1 MPNSKQSFTHDIDV
15 EASMRDTSM
24 STRDS
29 YLDKVSLRTMRQSHP
44 LLNKCLAEAIGTL
57 FLVVFSVGAVCSA
70 VLVQVETPHLHVTS
84 VFGLGVTLAVMAT
97 ASISGA
103 HLNPA
108 VSLAL
113 AVFRPAEFPARNLLP
128 YWGAQYL
135 GAVLGGAFNLMIFH
149 PGYSH
154 AEDSL
159 GISPGSPESL
169 VTVSTFGLYFPAPGG
184 LLPESAVSPAFAFLV
199 EMWSTGLLVF
209 VIFALTDRKQA
220 FVPKGAIPAY
230 IGLTVT
236 VLLTLYGPL
245 TQGGINPARDFGPR
259 LVAVMAGWGRMA
271 IPGPRNGFWVY
282 LLAPKLGGTLGAMLY
297 TIMIQAGMP
306 EQAWQ
311 VVSGN
316 GASGAGGGLSIA
328 LDCIIIEIFV
338 FVQ

>member
-24 STRDS
+24 TTLDS
-29 YLDKVSLRTMRQSHP
+29 YLEKLSLRDIRQSHP
-44 LLNKCLAEAIGTL
+44 LLNKCLAEFVGTL
-57 FLVVFSVGAVCSA
+57 FIVVFSVGAVCSA
-70 VLVQVETPHLHVTS
+70 VLVQENVPHWHVTA
-84 VFGLGVTLAVMAT
+84 VFGLGVTLAVMVT

-113 AVFRPAEFPARNLLP
+113 AVFRPMDFPARNLLP

-135 GAVLGGAFNLMIFH
+135 GAVLGAAFNLMIFH
-149 PGYSH
+149 PGYSNI
-154 AEDSL
+154 EDTRD
-159 GISPGSPESL
+159 ISRGTPESL
-169 VTVSTFGLYFPAPGG
+169 VTASTFGLYFPAPGG

-199 EMWSTGLLVF
+199 EMWATGLLVF
-209 VIFALTDRKQA
+209 VIFALTDRKQM

-230 IGLTVT
+230 VGLTVT

-245 TQGGINPARDFGPR
+245 TQGGLNPARDFGPR

-282 LLAPKLGGTLGAMLY
+282 LLAPKLGGTVGAMLY
-297 TIMIQAGMP
+297 TILVQAGMP
-306 EQAWQ
+306 EQ
-311 VVSGN
+311 V
-316 GASGAGGGLSIA
+316 
-328 LDCIIIEIFV
+328 
-338 FVQ
+338 